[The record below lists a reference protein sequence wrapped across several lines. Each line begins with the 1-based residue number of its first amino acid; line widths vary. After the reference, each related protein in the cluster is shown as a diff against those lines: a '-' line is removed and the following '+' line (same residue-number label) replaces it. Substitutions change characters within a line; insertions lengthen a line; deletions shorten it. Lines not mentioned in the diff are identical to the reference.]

1 MLMNDIMEWLSNY
14 AYDNDIGYIMTHY
27 LEPDTP
33 STSDCDDRL
42 VVVNMEWKNTN
53 EVPFSFAH
61 EIGHI
66 MCGDKG
72 KRYFKSENIKD
83 KSEYRANLFA
93 IKLLFKFCSAYGLHF
108 TNPITFC
115 EQFGVPTVL
124 EYVVAT
130 GMRTH

>member
-1 MLMNDIMEWLSNY
+1 MNDIMEWLSNY

-42 VVVNMEWKNTN
+42 VVVNMEWKNAN

-93 IKLLFKFCSAYGLHF
+93 IKLLFKFCSAYGLNF

-115 EQFGVPTVL
+115 EQFGVPTAL

-130 GMRTH
+130 EMQ

>member
-1 MLMNDIMEWLSNY
+1 MNDIMEWLSNY

-27 LEPDTP
+27 LEPETP

-42 VVVNMEWKNTN
+42 VVINMEWKNAN

-93 IKLLFKFCSAYGLHF
+93 IKLLFNFCSDYGYSFNNPIKFCEL
-108 TNPITFC
+108 
-115 EQFGVPTVL
+115 FGIPTEL

-130 GMRTH
+130 EMK